1 MHKIAKTDSRADVQ
15 QPFVNQPSFF
25 FFFAD
30 DSLIFTRATIEDC
43 TNLKQIFDKYAAA
56 LGQIF
61 NYEKSSVFFS
71 GNTPIRQINEIKS
84 IFQLNVVARHEKHLG
99 LPFMVG
105 IKKVSFFNDIKL
117 RDFSKI
123 SNWQSKFFPNGE
135 KEVLIKAIAQAIPA
149 YAMSVFR
156 IPIGLCADIQR
167 EVAPF

>member
-1 MHKIAKTDSRADVQ
+1 M
-15 QPFVNQPSFF
+15 
-25 FFFAD
+25 
-30 DSLIFTRATIEDC
+30 
-43 TNLKQIFDKYAAA
+43 
-56 LGQIF
+56 
-61 NYEKSSVFFS
+61 
-71 GNTPIRQINEIKS
+71 
-84 IFQLNVVARHEKHLG
+84 ARHEKHLG